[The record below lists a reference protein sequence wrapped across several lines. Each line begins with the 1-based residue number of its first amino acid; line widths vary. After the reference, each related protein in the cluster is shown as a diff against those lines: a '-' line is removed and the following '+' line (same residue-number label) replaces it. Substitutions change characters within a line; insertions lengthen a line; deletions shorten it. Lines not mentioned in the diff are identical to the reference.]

1 MTIARYEVF
10 QKVVELGNFTRAAE
24 QLNMTQSAVS
34 HAIASLEKELGYPL
48 LHRNKQSE
56 IRMTEFANRL
66 FPHIQNVLKSE
77 AAIKQEVSIQ
87 NNRLE
92 GTLKIGAFTSAAAQI
107 LPAMLLH
114 LKQSYSGVKVLLF
127 EGTYEEVV
135 EWVDNGTIDIG
146 FILESN
152 GNKQIK
158 SIPVS
163 KDEIVLGLPKN
174 HSLMNQKV
182 VDVQQIDGMDFI
194 MPKGPYQPLVLKNL
208 ADYQV
213 RPNIILEVL
222 NCETIVNM
230 VSQNIGITM
239 GPELFFK
246 SHKNIE
252 MKKLKQKQYR
262 HIHLAFKE
270 RSPIIDAFLACNQ
283 LSISS

>member
-1 MTIARYEVF
+1 MTIARYEVL

-34 HAIASLEKELGYPL
+34 HAIASLEKEFGHPL
-48 LHRNKQSE
+48 LHRNKQAE
-56 IRMTEFANRL
+56 IRRTEFANRI

-77 AAIKQEVSIQ
+77 SAIKQEVSMQ
-87 NNRLE
+87 NKRLT

-107 LPAMLLH
+107 LPSMLLQ
-114 LKQSYSGVKVLLF
+114 LKQSFPGIKILLF
-127 EGTYEEVV
+127 EGTYEEVR
-135 EWVDNGTIDIG
+135 EWIDNGTVDIG
-146 FILESN
+146 FVLESN
-152 GNKQIK
+152 VNKKIQ

-174 HSLMNQKV
+174 HSLMNEKI
-182 VDVQQIDGMDFI
+182 VDIQQIDGMDFI
-194 MPKGPYQPLVLKNL
+194 MPKGPYQSLVIKNL
-208 ADYQV
+208 DDHQV
-213 RPNIILEVL
+213 HPNIILEVL

-246 SHKNIE
+246 SHKDIE
-252 MKKLKQKQYR
+252 IKRLRQKQYR

-270 RSPIIDAFLACNQ
+270 RVPIIEAFFTCNQ
-283 LSISS
+283 LSVTS

>member
-1 MTIARYEVF
+1 MTIARYEIF

-34 HAIASLEKELGYPL
+34 HAIASLEKEFGHPL
-48 LHRNKQSE
+48 LHRNKQAE
-56 IRMTEFANRL
+56 IRRTEFANRI

-87 NNRLE
+87 NKRLE

-107 LPAMLLH
+107 LPSMLLQ
-114 LKQSYSGVKVLLF
+114 LKKSYSGVKVLLF
-127 EGTYEEVV
+127 EGTYGEVA
-135 EWVDNGTIDIG
+135 EWIENGTVDIG
-146 FILESN
+146 FVLESN
-152 GNKQIK
+152 TKNQIK

-194 MPKGPYQPLVLKNL
+194 MPKGPYQPLVIKNL

-213 RPNIILEVL
+213 SPNIILEVL

-239 GPELFFK
+239 GPELFLNHIK
-246 SHKNIE
+246 T
-252 MKKLKQKQYR
+252 LK
-262 HIHLAFKE
+262 
-270 RSPIIDAFLACNQ
+270 
-283 LSISS
+283 

>member
-34 HAIASLEKELGYPL
+34 HAIASLEKEFGHPL
-48 LHRNKQSE
+48 LHRNKQAE
-56 IRMTEFANRL
+56 IRRTEFADRI

-77 AAIKQEVSIQ
+77 AAIKQEVSMQ

-114 LKQSYSGVKVLLF
+114 LRQSYSGVKVLLF
-127 EGTYEEVV
+127 EGTYGEVV
-135 EWVDNGTIDIG
+135 EWIDNGTVDTG
-146 FILESN
+146 FVLESN
-152 GNKQIK
+152 ENKQIK

-174 HSLMNQKV
+174 HSLMNQKI
-182 VDVQQIDGMDFI
+182 VDIQQIDGMDFI
-194 MPKGPYQPLVLKNL
+194 MPKGPYQPLVIKNL
-208 ADYQV
+208 SDYQV
-213 RPNIILEVL
+213 CPNIILEVL

-252 MKKLKQKQYR
+252 IKKLKQKQYR

-270 RSPIIDAFLACNQ
+270 KTPIIDAFFACNQ
-283 LSISS
+283 LSTSS

>member
-34 HAIASLEKELGYPL
+34 HAIASLEREFGHPL
-48 LHRNKQSE
+48 LHRNKQAE
-56 IRMTEFANRL
+56 IRRTEFANRI

-87 NNRLE
+87 NKRLE
-92 GTLKIGAFTSAAAQI
+92 GTIKVGAFTSAASQI
-107 LPAMLLH
+107 LPPMLLH
-114 LKQSYSGVKVLLF
+114 LKQSYSGIKVLLF
-127 EGTYEEVV
+127 EGTYGEVI
-135 EWVDNGTIDIG
+135 EWIDNGTVDIG
-146 FILESN
+146 FILESDVK
-152 GNKQIK
+152 KQIQ

-174 HSLMNQKV
+174 HPLTNQKV
-182 VDVQQIDGMDFI
+182 IDIRQVDGMDFI
-194 MPKGPYQPLVLKNL
+194 MPKGPYQPLVIKNL
-208 ADYQV
+208 SDHQV
-213 RPNIILEVL
+213 CPNIILEVL

-246 SHKNIE
+246 SHKDIE

-262 HIHLAFKE
+262 YIHLAFKE
-270 RSPIIDAFLACNQ
+270 RSPIIDAFFTCNQ
-283 LSISS
+283 LSIRS

>member
-34 HAIASLEKELGYPL
+34 HAIASLEKEFGHPL
-48 LHRNKQSE
+48 LHRNKQAE
-56 IRMTEFANRL
+56 IRRTEFANRI

-77 AAIKQEVSIQ
+77 SAIKQEVSMQ
-87 NNRLE
+87 NKRLT

-107 LPAMLLH
+107 LPSMLLQ
-114 LKQSYSGVKVLLF
+114 LKQSFPGIKILLF
-127 EGTYEEVV
+127 EGTYEEVR
-135 EWVDNGTIDIG
+135 EWIDNGTVDIG
-146 FILESN
+146 FVLESN
-152 GNKQIK
+152 VNKQIQ

-174 HSLMNQKV
+174 HSLMNEKI
-182 VDVQQIDGMDFI
+182 VDIQQIDGMDFI
-194 MPKGPYQPLVLKNL
+194 MPKGPYQSLVIKNL
-208 ADYQV
+208 DDYQV
-213 RPNIILEVL
+213 HPNIVLEVL

-246 SHKNIE
+246 SHKDIE
-252 MKKLKQKQYR
+252 IKRLRQKQYR

-270 RSPIIDAFLACNQ
+270 RVPIIEAFFACNQ
-283 LSISS
+283 LSIIS

>member
-1 MTIARYEVF
+1 MTIARYEIF

-34 HAIASLEKELGYPL
+34 HAIASLEKEFGHSL
-48 LHRNKQSE
+48 LHRNKQAE
-56 IRMTEFANRL
+56 IRRTEFANRI

-77 AAIKQEVSIQ
+77 AAIKQEVSMQ
-87 NNRLE
+87 NKRLE

-107 LPAMLLH
+107 LPSMLLQ
-114 LKQSYSGVKVLLF
+114 LKKSYSGVKVLLF
-127 EGTYEEVV
+127 EGTYGEVM
-135 EWVDNGTIDIG
+135 EWIDNGTVDIG
-146 FILESN
+146 FVLESN
-152 GNKQIK
+152 VNKQMK
-158 SIPVS
+158 SILVS

-174 HSLMNQKV
+174 HLLVNQKII
-182 VDVQQIDGMDFI
+182 DIQQIDGMDFI
-194 MPKGPYQPLVLKNL
+194 MPKGPYQPLVIKNL
-208 ADYQV
+208 SDYQV
-213 RPNIILEVL
+213 CPNIILEVL

-262 HIHLAFKE
+262 HIHLACKE
-270 RSPIIDAFLACNQ
+270 KSPIIDAFFTCNQ
-283 LSISS
+283 LSIHS

>member
-34 HAIASLEKELGYPL
+34 HAIASLEKEFGHSL
-48 LHRNKQSE
+48 LHRNKQAE
-56 IRMTEFANRL
+56 IRRTEFANRI

-77 AAIKQEVSIQ
+77 AAIKQEVSMQ
-87 NNRLE
+87 NKRLE

-107 LPAMLLH
+107 LPSMLLQ
-114 LKQSYSGVKVLLF
+114 LKKSYSGVKVLLF
-127 EGTYEEVV
+127 EGTYGEVM
-135 EWVDNGTIDIG
+135 EWIDNGTVDIG
-146 FILESN
+146 FVLESN
-152 GNKQIK
+152 VNKQMK
-158 SIPVS
+158 SILVS

-174 HSLMNQKV
+174 HLLANQKTI
-182 VDVQQIDGMDFI
+182 DIQQIDGMDFI
-194 MPKGPYQPLVLKNL
+194 MPKGPYQPLVIKNL
-208 ADYQV
+208 SDYQV
-213 RPNIILEVL
+213 CPNIILEVL

-252 MKKLKQKQYR
+252 IKKLKQKQYR
-262 HIHLAFKE
+262 HIHLACKGK
-270 RSPIIDAFLACNQ
+270 SPIIDAFFTCNQ
-283 LSISS
+283 LSIHS

>member
-34 HAIASLEKELGYPL
+34 HAIASLEKEFGHSL
-48 LHRNKQSE
+48 LHRNKQAE
-56 IRMTEFANRL
+56 IRRTEFANRI

-77 AAIKQEVSIQ
+77 AAIKQEVSMQ
-87 NNRLE
+87 NKRLE

-107 LPAMLLH
+107 LPSMLLQ
-114 LKQSYSGVKVLLF
+114 LKKSYSGVKVLLF
-127 EGTYEEVV
+127 EGTYGEVM
-135 EWVDNGTIDIG
+135 EWIDNGTVDIG
-146 FILESN
+146 FVLESN
-152 GNKQIK
+152 VNKQMK
-158 SIPVS
+158 SILVS

-174 HSLMNQKV
+174 HLLVNQKII
-182 VDVQQIDGMDFI
+182 DIQQIDGMDFI
-194 MPKGPYQPLVLKNL
+194 MPKGPYQPLVIKNL
-208 ADYQV
+208 SDYQV
-213 RPNIILEVL
+213 CPNIILEVL

-252 MKKLKQKQYR
+252 IKKLKQKQYR
-262 HIHLAFKE
+262 HIHLACKE
-270 RSPIIDAFLACNQ
+270 KSPIIDAFFTCNQ
-283 LSISS
+283 LSIHS

>member
-34 HAIASLEKELGYPL
+34 HAIASLEKEFGHSL
-48 LHRNKQSE
+48 LHRNKQAE
-56 IRMTEFANRL
+56 IRRTEFANRI

-77 AAIKQEVSIQ
+77 AAIKQEVSMQ
-87 NNRLE
+87 NKRLE

-107 LPAMLLH
+107 LPSMLLQ
-114 LKQSYSGVKVLLF
+114 LKKSYSGVKVLLF
-127 EGTYEEVV
+127 EGTYGEVM
-135 EWVDNGTIDIG
+135 EWIDNGTVDIG
-146 FILESN
+146 FVLESN
-152 GNKQIK
+152 VNKQMK
-158 SIPVS
+158 SILVS

-174 HSLMNQKV
+174 HLLVNQKII
-182 VDVQQIDGMDFI
+182 DIQQIDGMDFI
-194 MPKGPYQPLVLKNL
+194 MPKGPYQPLVIKNL
-208 ADYQV
+208 SDYQV
-213 RPNIILEVL
+213 CPNIILEVL

-262 HIHLAFKE
+262 HIHLACKE
-270 RSPIIDAFLACNQ
+270 KSPIIDAFFTCNQ
-283 LSISS
+283 LSIHS